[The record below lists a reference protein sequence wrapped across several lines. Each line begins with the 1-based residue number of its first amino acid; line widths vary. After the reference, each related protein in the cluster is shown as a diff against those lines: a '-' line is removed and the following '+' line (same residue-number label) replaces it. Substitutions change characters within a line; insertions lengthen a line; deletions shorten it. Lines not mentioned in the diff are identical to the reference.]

1 MRTVFGP
8 TVLDG
13 FGQFGNGAVQFTVGA
28 PVLRLLL
35 RQFIFD
41 VEQHGL
47 DDVELIGH
55 LRFHVVQSILD
66 FPWQS
71 KPAKYLSTKFDPWIL
86 LKLKTAFQECITLP
100 IFNEFQVNLNNLKFK
115 YCFLIDLT

>member
-71 KPAKYLSTKFDPWIL
+71 NPLSISQLSLILGFYLNLRQRFRSASHCQFSMNFKSIL
-86 LKLKTAFQECITLP
+86 TILSLSIAPQSI
-100 IFNEFQVNLNNLKFK
+100 
-115 YCFLIDLT
+115 

>member
-1 MRTVFGP
+1 MRTVFGS
-8 TVLDG
+8 TVLHS

-35 RQFIFD
+35 RQFIFN

-66 FPWQS
+66 FPCQS
-71 KPAKYLSTKFDPWIL
+71 KPLSTSQLKFDPCIL
-86 LKLKTAFQECITLP
+86 LKFKTAFQECIK
-100 IFNEFQVNLNNLKFK
+100 LNQH
-115 YCFLIDLT
+115 